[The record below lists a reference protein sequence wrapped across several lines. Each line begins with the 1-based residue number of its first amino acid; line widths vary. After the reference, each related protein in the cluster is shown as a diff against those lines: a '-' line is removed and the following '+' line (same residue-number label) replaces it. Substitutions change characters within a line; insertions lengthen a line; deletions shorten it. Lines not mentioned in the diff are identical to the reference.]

1 MKKLLSFLL
10 ITAMMLA
17 LIPFSAVSVF
27 AESSKTYDNTFYI
40 DEDGIGYVE
49 VSYGYTW
56 EIDYI
61 NGSIWGEDATI
72 CTTQVAYDNC
82 NPNWAITLYLEKQ
95 ADGTYVA
102 LRDAI
107 ICPGDPSNAGID
119 LDSGDR
125 IAVVIHSA
133 TVKPEYE
140 SLYPNWFSAV
150 IAKSVKKGDIFVVS
164 GLESGED
171 ITVYSVGPEENAPFE
186 SEITLRLSDDGTH
199 YIVLDCNESYA
210 KITIPSTYNGLPI
223 TEIGCSAFYNCTNL
237 QIIEIPESITKI
249 GSSAFLR
256 CHSLIRFEIP
266 ESVRYIGMMAFAEC
280 KNLKTV
286 FIPNSVISIEQ
297 NAFWSGIEN
306 IYCEAP
312 SRPMWWDSAWNSFC
326 SNVYW
331 NYKKPCSM
339 NKLNPVDYLAFSVIA
354 YEDFVEGKTVQQ
366 SLTDIGCWNDIW
378 SEDQNI
384 KYSEL
389 CANIAGWT
397 VASVHRN
404 TDTGFYAVAFKND
417 NNEIV
422 IAFRGSV
429 PPDKWKEEP
438 EDSINDWLI
447 NDIPMILGNIIGNQF
462 DDAIRTY
469 NDTINNFVPSAVVTT
484 GHSLGGAWG
493 EIISAYSGCQGVTFN
508 SVPVLDAVYRDAVMA
523 MAPSF
528 AGSDKWN
535 FIDHAN
541 ETDILAGMFEK
552 YWSTQ
557 IKPYQAHSSTVKI
570 QHDNIL
576 GSLAGT
582 AVGFYLGGYGLI
594 VGELVGSG
602 AAGDIAACHGLESI
616 VIKDESGNVR
626 LTDVEYSFS
635 PTTTISNYMTL
646 ARESIDLG
654 VSGNERIDKGLSIF
668 TSRYS
673 YGGNGFDSITTSI
686 HNDVIVGG
694 KGNDDLDGRFGNDT
708 YYYFKGDGFDTIV
721 DAGGNDKLLL
731 CGFEDKDI
739 ISVLDDEAEG
749 YIYVVCND
757 KNILR
762 IRNTNRNT
770 LLNSF
775 EIHVHKNQHL
785 PTKHDITKYF
795 KKSNFGHHI
804 LVACPVELQIIDSEG
819 NVVFTVE
826 DGKAG
831 SYYTEY
837 GNFYVYE
844 EENGEYGKVLDLLE
858 GYSVKV
864 VGVAEGTMDI
874 SYSTFENGELSEAQI
889 ISDIP
894 VSEEFEAFIAENES
908 GEVELI
914 TPEPEP
920 EFVKGDV
927 NGNGKVDA
935 NDYALAK
942 RHCLKTY
949 TLSDEMLM
957 RADINGNG
965 KLEASEY
972 GLIKRHVLGTFVIK

>member
-1 MKKLLSFLL
+1 MKKPLSFLL
-10 ITAMMLA
+10 ITAMLLA
-17 LIPFSAVSVF
+17 MIPFSAISVF

-40 DEDGIGYVE
+40 DDDGIGYVE

-133 TVKPEYE
+133 TAKPEYE

-256 CHSLIRFEIP
+256 CHSLIRFKIP

-312 SRPMWWDSAWNSFC
+312 SRPMWWDSAWNSYC
-326 SNVYW
+326 SNVCW
-331 NYKKPCSM
+331 DYKKPCSM
-339 NKLNPVDYLAFSVIA
+339 NKLDTVDYLAFSVIA

-378 SEDQNI
+378 SKDQNI

-389 CANIAGWT
+389 CAHISSWVVAT
-397 VASVHRN
+397 VRQNVS
-404 TDTGFYAVAFKND
+404 TGFYAVAFKND

-429 PPDKWKEEP
+429 PPEKCKEEP
-438 EDSINDWLI
+438 EDAINDWFR
-447 NDIPMILGNIIGNQF
+447 NDFPMELFNNIGTQF
-462 DDAIRTY
+462 DDAIKTY
-469 NDTINNFVPSAVVTT
+469 NDIILYHNPSAVTTT

-493 EIISAYSGCQGVTFN
+493 DVVSAYSGCRGVTFN
-508 SVPVLDAVYRDAVMA
+508 SISVLDTIYSDRVEA
-523 MAPSF
+523 MAPNFS
-528 AGSDKWN
+528 GIDKWN
-535 FIDHAN
+535 FTDHAN
-541 ETDILAGMFEK
+541 ETDLIAGMFEK
-552 YWSTQ
+552 YLSTQ

-570 QHDNIL
+570 QYDIK
-576 GSLAGT
+576 GSLIGGAIGGT
-582 AVGFYLGGYGLI
+582 IFPTYGAI
-594 VGELVGSG
+594 IGELVGSG
-602 AAGDIAACHGLESI
+602 AVWDVFACHVLESI

-626 LTDVEYSFS
+626 LTDVKYSFS
-635 PTTTISNYMTL
+635 PTTTISNYMTFS
-646 ARESIDLG
+646 RDSIDLG
-654 VSGNERIDKGLSIF
+654 VSGNERIDKGLSVF

-673 YGGNGFDSITTSI
+673 YGGNGFDNITTSI

-694 KGNDDLDGRFGNDT
+694 KGNDELDGRFGNDT
-708 YYYFKGDGFDTIV
+708 YYYFKGDGFDTIY
-721 DAGGNDKLLL
+721 DAAGNDKLLL
-731 CGFEDKDI
+731 CGFEDNDI
-739 ISVLDDEAEG
+739 ISILDDEVAG
-749 YIYVVCND
+749 YIFVKCND
-757 KNILR
+757 KNIVR
-762 IRNTNRNT
+762 IKNNNRNT
-770 LLNSF
+770 SLNSF
-775 EIHVHKNQHL
+775 KIHVLKDQQ
-785 PTKHDITKYF
+785 PTIHDITKYF

-804 LVACPVELQIIDSEG
+804 LVACPVEIQIIDSNG
-819 NVVFTVE
+819 NTVYTVE
-826 DGKAG
+826 DGKVG

-844 EENGEYGKVLDLLE
+844 EENGEFGKVLDLLE

-874 SYSTFENGELSEAQI
+874 SYSTFQNGELSEAQI

-894 VSEEFEAFIAENES
+894 VSEEFEAFIAEGES

-927 NGNGKVDA
+927 NGNGVVDA
-935 NDYALAK
+935 KDYALAK

-965 KLEASEY
+965 TLEASEY
-972 GLIKRHVLGTFVIK
+972 ALIKRHVLGTYVIK